1 MNLLRYTCNINCY
14 LFSHDCMKIYFSPKI
29 PHANSRTVILA
40 NNYDYSKLQNDFI
53 K

>member
-40 NNYDYSKLQNDFI
+40 NNYSKL
-53 K
+53 